1 MMKLYESSGK
11 TKRLK
16 IYQMIP
22 KMIAAPLLYLTCS
35 NYWAVYKFGLL
46 SFPLLK
52 GMFWNFWLAFSL
64 MIDKNL
70 KNNANTVIDKFYLMG
85 DGQRVKMVKID
96 GVATSNPISCLKPL
110 TAEMHQ

>member
-22 KMIAAPLLYLTCS
+22 KMLAPPLLFLTCS
-35 NYWAVYKFGLL
+35 NYWAAYKFGLL
-46 SFPLLK
+46 SFSLLK
-52 GMFWNFWLAFSL
+52 GVFWNWWLVFGW

-70 KNNANTVIDKFYLMG
+70 KNNANTVID
-85 DGQRVKMVKID
+85 
-96 GVATSNPISCLKPL
+96 
-110 TAEMHQ
+110 